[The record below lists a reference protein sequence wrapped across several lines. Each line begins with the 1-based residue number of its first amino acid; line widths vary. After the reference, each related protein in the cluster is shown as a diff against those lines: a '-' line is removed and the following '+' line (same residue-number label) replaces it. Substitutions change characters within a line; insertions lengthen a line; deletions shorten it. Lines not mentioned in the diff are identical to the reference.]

1 MKNPKKIT
9 DPDDSE
15 LNQQADD
22 LVALLDA
29 LAASGSQHINLDIGE
44 QTRVQTVNSTEC
56 NPKLGACAVQNFD
69 DEDPDYQEDE
79 ESEEPDNG
87 EL

>member
-69 DEDPDYQEDE
+69 DEDPDYHEDE

>member
-9 DPDDSE
+9 DPDDSG
-15 LNQQADD
+15 LNQQADE

-79 ESEEPDNG
+79 ESEDPDNG